1 MTAVEK
7 KYGDEAMRDA
17 MTIMKELVTD
27 QDEEM
32 SRIKTLAGMNH

>member
-7 KYGDEAMRDA
+7 KYGDDSIKDA
-17 MTIMKELVTD
+17 MNIMKELVTN

-32 SRIKTLAGMNH
+32 SRIKTLAGLAH

>member
-1 MTAVEK
+1 
-7 KYGDEAMRDA
+7 MRDA